1 MSDTVHPVI
10 TTPTAN
16 TAPQQIVKAEP
27 PRKRTS
33 PTYFANTGIKFVDQ
47 MKDR

>member
-1 MSDTVHPVI
+1 MTDTVHPVI

-16 TAPQQIVKAEP
+16 TTPTPIVKAEP

-33 PTYFANTGIKFVDQ
+33 PTYFANTGIKYVDQ
-47 MKDR
+47 LKGR